1 MKIHEY
7 QAKAIL
13 GEFGVSVPQGGIALT
28 AARARQLAEE
38 LGVKVVLK
46 AQVHAG
52 GRGRGGG
59 IKIAESPGQA
69 ERLAGE
75 MLGKRLVTH
84 QTSVEGVPVGSVLV
98 EEALEGGREL
108 YVGITIDGA
117 AAMPVMMASEAGGM
131 EIEEVAAQSPEKILR
146 AYIDPVTGFQSFH
159 GRRLAYGL
167 NLEGGQIRPA
177 STLMANLYRVF
188 REKDCSLVE
197 INPLVA
203 CPDGRLVGL
212 DAKLN
217 FDDNALSR
225 HPEIVEL
232 RDLTQEEPSES
243 QAAEFGSSYIKF
255 DGDIGCLVNG
265 AGLAMATMDMIKLM
279 GAQPANFL
287 DVGGGAS
294 SEAVANA
301 IRIIL
306 SDPKVKA
313 VLINVFGGILRC
325 DIVAQ
330 GIVEATNQV
339 EVRVPLVVRLRGT
352 NLEEGQRILAES
364 GLGVIVA
371 ANLREAAEKAVAAA
385 RPNA

>member
-306 SDPKVKA
+306 SDPKVRA